1 MSGLTT
7 TEKRLIDD
15 NSLCWVTINGKG
27 YYVGKYYE
35 SKKKDK
41 QRMKELLQAVRKLGL
56 EGDPGGNAG
65 KSAKNINA
73 RQTSIPRP
81 FWTNLFGLIFW
92 LSAGILTEAPVA
104 EQTYDK
110 GGKLTTQFSWLPS
123 PYCGKFFKYGSFSL
137 WLSPRL
143 EKISS

>member
-1 MSGLTT
+1 
-7 TEKRLIDD
+7 
-15 NSLCWVTINGKG
+15 
-27 YYVGKYYE
+27 
-35 SKKKDK
+35 
-41 QRMKELLQAVRKLGL
+41 L

-73 RQTSIPRP
+73 RQTSIRRP
-81 FWTNLFGLIFW
+81 FWTNLFGLFFW

-123 PYCGKFFKYGSFSL
+123 PYCGNFFKYGPFSL

-143 EKISS
+143 KKFLPRSSLGRHVLLSGRKKL